1 MKSHEKKKEL
11 AKKIGNF
18 RKDIKE
24 EDKGEKHYEAMAK
37 KYPKGAKMF
46 RKMARQE
53 EHHEENLERT
63 TT

>member
-1 MKSHEKKKEL
+1 MKYNEKKKEL

-24 EDKGEKHYEAMAK
+24 EDKGEKHYLSMAK

-46 RKMARQE
+46 RKMAGQE
-53 EHHEENLERT
+53 EQHEENLERT